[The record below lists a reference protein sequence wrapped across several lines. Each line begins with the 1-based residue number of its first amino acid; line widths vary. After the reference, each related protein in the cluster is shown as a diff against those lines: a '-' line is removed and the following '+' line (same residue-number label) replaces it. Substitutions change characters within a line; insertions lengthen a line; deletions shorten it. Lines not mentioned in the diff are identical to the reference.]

1 MKYNKA
7 HIQIHLGSTPYIT
20 YYRRSTYTEYTAH
33 CSPTLDRP
41 LHLEIH
47 SRGRYWILLGTLF
60 SLSPQLP
67 IFSFF
72 LSWLNAILEPICPL

>member
-1 MKYNKA
+1 MHIYKYTWALHHTSLIK
-7 HIQIHLGSTPYIT
+7 LSYKLYGVCYI
-20 YYRRSTYTEYTAH
+20 YAH

-72 LSWLNAILEPICPL
+72 LSWLNAIFEPIRPL